1 MFSDEV
7 YMRRCIDLA
16 RAGIG
21 HVSPN
26 PMVGSVIVYKDT
38 IIGEGYHHEYGKAHA
53 EVNAI
58 DSVTDKSLLKEATLY
73 VNLEPCSHYGKTPPC
88 ADRIILEGIPRVVI
102 GNIDPFSEVNG
113 RGIEKL
119 RNAGVKVTVGVL
131 EKKCSELNKTFFTF
145 HEKRRPYIILKW
157 AETADGFI
165 ARKDF
170 SSKWISNPYSRMLVH
185 QWRSE
190 IDAVMVG
197 ANTAIHD
204 NPSLTVRETKGR
216 NPIRIT
222 MLRDGI
228 LPLGFHL
235 LDGEARTI
243 IFTEN
248 KSISH
253 PNVEYV
259 PIEFSANLPEQ
270 ILAYLYTQNIQSIL
284 IEGGANLLSQF
295 ISKNL
300 WDEARIFKA
309 PVHFD
314 EGIPAPVLDG
324 ELVEKITVD
333 TDELFICRNKN
344 G

>member
-1 MFSDEV
+1 MFSDEIF
-7 YMRRCIDLA
+7 MRRCIELA

-21 HVSPN
+21 RVSPN
-26 PMVGSVIVYKDT
+26 PMVGSVIVHKDT

-58 DSVTDKSLLKEATLY
+58 DSVRDKSLLKESILY

-102 GNIDPFSEVNG
+102 GTMDPFSEVNG

-119 RNAGVKVTVGVL
+119 RNAGVEVIVGVL
-131 EKKCSELNKTFFTF
+131 EKECSELNKVFFTF
-145 HEKRRPYIILKW
+145 HEKKRPFIILKW

-170 SSKWISNPYSRMLVH
+170 SSKWISNEYSRMLVH

-197 ANTAIHD
+197 ANTTLHD

-222 MLRDGI
+222 MLRDGN
-228 LPLGFHL
+228 LPEDFHL

-248 KSISH
+248 KNISH

-259 PIEFSANLPEQ
+259 PVEFNGNLPEQ
-270 ILAYLYTQNIQSIL
+270 MLAYLYSQNIQSVL

-295 ISKNL
+295 IAKKL
-300 WDEARIFKA
+300 WDEARFFKA
-309 PVHFD
+309 HVRFE
-314 EGIPAPVLDG
+314 EGIPAPILDG

-333 TDELFICRNKN
+333 ADTLFICKN
-344 G
+344 ISG